1 MRGRRSA
8 SSWTTDSPTRP
19 PTDTTPHHGRRSVR
33 TGLGGRRP
41 ALAKQEALTDHGGG
55 LPPTVRCAE
64 VNPQPLLLGPEHDHP
79 PPCRCPHYEWMV
91 SWTAPGRRPGGGQAV
106 DGPGRRP
113 GGGQLDVPV
122 DAVQEVVEPAPRCVN
137 ATAAEGDRRGGGAL
151 ERCDHDDAAR
161 RSGQRPRRR
170 LPPCQVSRSS
180 RRWQPT
186 GGQRGVSCPVRWTGS
201 GPCWQATAH
210 GPGNR
215 PASAVAALWPA
226 PAAPGRA
233 ASEPARPPTGDVG
246 PLPVRQPHPRHDIH
260 TGLPG
265 DRGSRHR
272 AAQRRCFNGRV
283 DGDTEVSRS
292 TCRKRRDEAAD
303 ARRAAMSHGRPSVPS
318 LIGERGGAGL
328 ARERARTGRERH
340 GRIVSAA
347 PRAGRAAAAADP
359 RGEGVA
365 ASQAGP
371 VPSSCL
377 APGLRTSAPRAE
389 RVPRFPGR
397 HQPITVCVR
406 SR

>member
-1 MRGRRSA
+1 
-8 SSWTTDSPTRP
+8 
-19 PTDTTPHHGRRSVR
+19 
-33 TGLGGRRP
+33 
-41 ALAKQEALTDHGGG
+41 
-55 LPPTVRCAE
+55 
-64 VNPQPLLLGPEHDHP
+64 
-79 PPCRCPHYEWMV
+79 MV
-91 SWTAPGRRPGGGQAV
+91 SWTA
-106 DGPGRRP
+106 PGRRP

-137 ATAAEGDRRGGGAL
+137 ATAAEGDRRRGGAL

-161 RSGQRPRRR
+161 RSGQPPRRAAASR
-170 LPPCQVSRSS
+170 PARWTDLRGAGSPLEGNGACRARSGGPGVGHAGRQLPMAPAID
-180 RRWQPT
+180 
-186 GGQRGVSCPVRWTGS
+186 QRVRW
-201 GPCWQATAH
+201 PPH
-210 GPGNR
+210 GPR
-215 PASAVAALWPA
+215 PLHPA
-226 PAAPGRA
+226 GSLGACPATPRLLD
-233 ASEPARPPTGDVG
+233 RPVTSG

-272 AAQRRCFNGRV
+272 AAQRRCFNGLV
-283 DGDTEVSRS
+283 DGDTEVFRS
-292 TCRKRRDEAAD
+292 TCRKLRDEAAD

-318 LIGERGGAGL
+318 PIGERGGAGL

-340 GRIVSAA
+340 GRIVSAV

-359 RGEGVA
+359 GGEGVA

-397 HQPITVCVR
+397 HQSSTVCVR
-406 SR
+406 SRLRARCWWLFTVPSGMPSCSAICV